1 MRTLALLPLVCLL
14 ASPASAQDT
23 FKQVWVTQSE
33 SGEILR
39 GRIVQL
45 SQESLA
51 ILTPDNRRIEM
62 PLDRVLRI
70 EARGDSLKNGAAIG
84 AAVLGGLS
92 LLGCQGANVGQCAA
106 IVGINTG
113 MGALIGAGADA
124 LNGGRSVLYRRP
136 AAAPGAKA
144 VGLNFK
150 LRF

>member
-51 ILTPDNRRIEM
+51 ILTPDNRRVEM

-84 AAVLGGLS
+84 AAVLGGRS
-92 LLGCQGANVGQCAA
+92 LLGCQG
-106 IVGINTG
+106 G
-113 MGALIGAGADA
+113 MPASA
-124 LNGGRSVLYRRP
+124 RP
-136 AAAPGAKA
+136 LSASTPGWA
-144 VGLNFK
+144 
-150 LRF
+150 R